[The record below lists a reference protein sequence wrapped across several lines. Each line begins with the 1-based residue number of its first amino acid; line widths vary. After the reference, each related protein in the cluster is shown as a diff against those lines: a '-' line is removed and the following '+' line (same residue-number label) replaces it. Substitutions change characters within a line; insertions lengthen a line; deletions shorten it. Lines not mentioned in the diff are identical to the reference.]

1 MACPSFKVSDELW
14 GETEYINI
22 ANQKLIDQLQKWHP
36 VGQLKLKK
44 KKHESSPLRKEAP
57 LLSEVYI

>member
-44 KKHESSPLRKEAP
+44 KNMKV
-57 LLSEVYI
+57 LL